1 MEHPWSL
8 VAPPVSGLVRPVHVD
23 PTGVH
28 GPTRGQ
34 ARGSAWRR
42 TGAGLVVPS
51 TITDAVVEQRI
62 LEAAASAGPDAVV
75 TGWAAL
81 RLLGGGFFDGLAR
94 DGATRLP
101 VPVAASGG
109 RIRPRP
115 GVLLT
120 HDAIPP
126 DEITVVHGIRCAVA
140 ERGLFDEIRR
150 EEHFADQVVAADM
163 AFGGE
168 LTSIRRMRRYRWTRY
183 WYRGVRRLDR
193 VLPWSSEHA
202 RSRPEVDLRLIW
214 VRHDGWSDPLVNREV
229 LALDGEHV
237 GIPDL
242 LDVRRGVA
250 GEFAGAG
257 HRDIDQHESDVERAA
272 RFRRVGLEPVEVVRR
287 DLKNDDRVHRR
298 MDEAAERA
306 ALLPQRW
313 RLGPPA
319 RDLDELLDRRDAA
332 RARRDAQSG

>member
-1 MEHPWSL
+1 MDHEWSL
-8 VAPPVSGLVRPVHVD
+8 VASPVTGLVRPVRVD
-23 PTGVH
+23 PRGKS

-34 ARGSAWRR
+34 ARGSRWRR
-42 TGAGLVVPS
+42 TGPGLVVPS
-51 TITDAVVEQRI
+51 TVADDVVEQRI
-62 LEAAASAGPDAVV
+62 LEAATAAGPNAVV

-94 DGATRLP
+94 DGVTRLP
-101 VPVAASGG
+101 VPIGAAGA

-120 HDAIPP
+120 YDDIPP
-126 DEITVVHGIRCAVA
+126 DEIVVVHDIRCAVA
-140 ERGLFDEIRR
+140 ERALFDEIRR
-150 EEHFADQVVAADM
+150 ERVFADQVVAADM

-168 LTSIRRMRRYRWTRY
+168 LTSIRRMQRYRWTRY
-183 WYRGVRRLDR
+183 WYRDVRLLDR

-214 VRHDGWSDPLVNREV
+214 VHADWTEPLVNREV
-229 LALDGEHV
+229 LDLAGRHV

-272 RFRRVGLEPVEVVRR
+272 RFRRVGLESFEVVRR
-287 DLKNDDRVHRR
+287 DLSRKSVIHAR

-306 ALLPQRW
+306 ALLPRRW
-313 RLGPPA
+313 QLGPPA
-319 RDLDELLDRRDAA
+319 RDLDDLLDRRDAG